1 MKTFVFLISISLFGS
16 GCMMMHKGMHGDK
29 DNGGSY
35 SADTT
40 SADNVSDK
48 VDEPSQ
54 KELHKKHSKSKG
66 TSKTLVILGGIGM
79 GFMMILMVL

>member
-16 GCMMMHKGMHGDK
+16 GCMMMHKGMHGGK
-29 DNGGSY
+29 DDGGSH

-40 SADNVSDK
+40 PADYIADK

-54 KELHKKHSKSKG
+54 KELHKEHSKSTK

-79 GFMMILMVL
+79 GLMMILMVL